1 MKAQKLLALVWF
13 LSPSRVSS
21 CSIQVAHA
29 GACPPCWTLSYS
41 GDKHTHYLT
50 LPHVRNISEPRRQST
65 VTTNVNTARH
75 ERPTWLF
82 FWWGRTLC
90 NASLHSPAHTHVH
103 TLITRRWHANYRP
116 ALQELSLCSH
126 TVTATL
132 HVTPG
137 CATCPFTNCTSSTLL
152 SELAAWR
159 AQHFLQWHWTSARDI
174 NHVESWNIE
183 LSPAGT
189 GRTHRRPTDR
199 RYMYKSACRCT
210 RHSKCTMNECLTRAK
225 ICS

>member
-1 MKAQKLLALVWF
+1 MVVF
-13 LSPSRVSS
+13 LMRTVFVQHFPSFTSS
-21 CSIQVAHA
+21 
-29 GACPPCWTLSYS
+29 
-41 GDKHTHYLT
+41 HTHSHTDNKTLT
-50 LPHVRNISEPRRQST
+50 CKLPTCSSGTI
-65 VTTNVNTARH
+65 
-75 ERPTWLF
+75 
-82 FWWGRTLC
+82 
-90 NASLHSPAHTHVH
+90 
-103 TLITRRWHANYRP
+103 
-116 ALQELSLCSH
+116 SLCSH

-152 SELAAWR
+152 SELTAWR
-159 AQHFLQWHWTSARDI
+159 AQHFLQWHWTLARDI

-199 RYMYKSACRCT
+199 RYMYKSTCRCT